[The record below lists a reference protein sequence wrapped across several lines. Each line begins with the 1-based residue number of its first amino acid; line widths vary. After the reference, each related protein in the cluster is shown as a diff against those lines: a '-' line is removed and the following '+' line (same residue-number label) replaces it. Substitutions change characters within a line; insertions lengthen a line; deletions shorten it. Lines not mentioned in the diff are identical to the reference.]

1 MYTPSTRGG
10 TPIRQTKLSPDGLEF
25 TEDVSEARW
34 VEESFSAFGT
44 LRSLLPEGFA
54 AYARIFHPAH
64 LNRDEERP
72 VRWSTVASW
81 TGRAVH
87 PLMQFERIAG
97 LSEDD
102 MYKDPPWG
110 SLPKHGSI
118 PERECPGQSRLNRPQ
133 VWDSASLGSDES
145 RKSFDLYVL

>member
-1 MYTPSTRGG
+1 MKYIRQSWIQKPRRALGTNRGGMSRMYTHSTRGG

-44 LRSLLPEGFA
+44 LRSLLPDGFA

-72 VRWSTVASW
+72 GSGEFEVAGHAGGGEEAVVVWAVRN
-81 TGRAVH
+81 
-87 PLMQFERIAG
+87 G
-97 LSEDD
+97 LLDD
-102 MYKDPPWG
+102 
-110 SLPKHGSI
+110 
-118 PERECPGQSRLNRPQ
+118 
-133 VWDSASLGSDES
+133 
-145 RKSFDLYVL
+145 